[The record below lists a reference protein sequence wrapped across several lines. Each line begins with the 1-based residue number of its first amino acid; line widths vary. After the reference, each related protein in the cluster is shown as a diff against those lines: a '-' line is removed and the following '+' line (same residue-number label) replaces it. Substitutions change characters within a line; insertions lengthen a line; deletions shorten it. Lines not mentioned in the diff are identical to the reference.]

1 MNLPRVAICWS
12 GQLRTGLRAV
22 PYLLRFFEDIKNVD
36 HFYHS
41 WDDGQP
47 QEDWDKLNEM
57 LNPVASF
64 VETPWKHRG
73 FCGNM
78 LHSIQQS
85 NRLKRTHELNKKF
98 RYDIVIK
105 CRFDLLVPIHKRWK
119 YFDVV
124 DRSIYYSIGN
134 NGLVLTDFATHGFSD
149 LIYWGNS
156 HAMDIISD
164 SYRYYNWKLMPKQLT
179 CLTGGNIDPE
189 DTMYSPGTIMYQLGQ
204 RYNLRMIQ
212 IEPQLGETLWRTSVK
227 DLDPYLDWD
236 EIRSA
241 Y

>member
-1 MNLPRVAICWS
+1 MSLPRVAICWS

-85 NRLKRTHELNKKF
+85 NRLKRLHEIKEKF

-105 CRFDLLVPIHKRWK
+105 CRFDLLVPIHKRWT

-134 NGLVLTDFATHGFSD
+134 NGLVLTDFAIHGFSD

-164 SYRYYNWKLMPKQLT
+164 TYRYYNWTLMPKQMT

-204 RYNLRMIQ
+204 KYNLRMIQ
-212 IEPQLGETLWRTSVK
+212 IEPQLGETLWRTKVEH
-227 DLDPYLDWD
+227 LDPYLDWN
-236 EIRSA
+236 EIRAA

>member
-1 MNLPRVAICWS
+1 MRLPRIAICWS

-22 PYLLRFFEDIKNVD
+22 PYLLKFFENIKAD
-36 HFYHS
+36 HFYHA

-47 QEDWDKLNEM
+47 EEDWQQLNSLLDPIE
-57 LNPVASF
+57 SF
-64 VETPWKHRG
+64 VETPWKHKG

-78 LHSIQQS
+78 LYSIQQS
-85 NRLKRTHELNKKF
+85 NWLKRQYEIKNNF

-105 CRFDLLVPIHKRWK
+105 CRFDLLIPVHKRWT
-119 YFDVV
+119 YTDVI

-164 SYRYYNWKLMPKQLT
+164 SYRYYNWTLYPKQQT
-179 CLTGGNIDPE
+179 CITGGNIDPE

-204 RYNLRMIQ
+204 TYNLRMIQ
-212 IEPQLGETLWRTSVK
+212 LDPQLGETLWRTSVV
-227 DLDPYLDWD
+227 DLDPVLDWQI
-236 EIRSA
+236 IRDA

>member
-1 MNLPRVAICWS
+1 MSSPKVAICWS

-22 PYLLRFFEDIKNVD
+22 PYLLKFFENIKNID

-47 QEDWDKLNEM
+47 QEDWDKLNK
-57 LNPVASF
+57 LLDPVESF
-64 VETPWKHRG
+64 VETPWEHRG

-85 NRLKRTHELNKKF
+85 NRLKRLHEIKEKF

-105 CRFDLLVPIHKRWK
+105 CRFDLLVPIHKRWT

-164 SYRYYNWKLMPKQLT
+164 TYRYYNWTLMPKQMT

-204 RYNLRMIQ
+204 KYNLRMIQ
-212 IEPQLGETLWRTSVK
+212 IEPQLGETLWRTKVEH
-227 DLDPYLDWD
+227 LDPYLDWN
-236 EIRSA
+236 EIRAA

>member
-1 MNLPRVAICWS
+1 MRSPKIAICWS

-22 PYLLRFFEDIKNVD
+22 PYLLKFFENIKAD

-41 WDDGQP
+41 WDDGEP
-47 QEDWDKLNEM
+47 QEDWDNLNEL
-57 LNPVASF
+57 LNPIESF

-78 LHSIQQS
+78 LYSIQQS
-85 NRLKRTHELNKKF
+85 NWLKRQYELKKKF

-105 CRFDLLVPIHKRWK
+105 CRFDLLVPVHKRWT
-119 YFDVV
+119 YTNVV
-124 DRSIYYSIGN
+124 DRCIYYSIGN
-134 NGLVLTDFATHGFSD
+134 NGLVLTDFATHGLSD

-164 SYRYYNWKLMPKQLT
+164 SYRYYNWNIMPKQHH

-204 RYNLRMIQ
+204 SYNLRMIQ
-212 IEPQLGETLWRTSVK
+212 LDPQLGETLWRTSVK
-227 DLDPYLDWD
+227 DLDPYLDWN
-236 EIRSA
+236 EIRAA

>member
-1 MNLPRVAICWS
+1 MRSPRIAICWS

-22 PYLLRFFEDIKNVD
+22 PYLLRFFENIKAD

-47 QEDWDKLNEM
+47 KEDWEQLDEL
-57 LNPVASF
+57 LNPITSF
-64 VETPWKHRG
+64 VETPWKHKG

-85 NRLKRTHELNKKF
+85 NWLKRQYEIKEKF

-105 CRFDLLVPIHKRWK
+105 CRFDLLVPVHKRWT
-119 YFDVV
+119 YTDVI

-164 SYRYYNWKLMPKQLT
+164 SFRYYHWTLIPKQTT
-179 CLTGGNIDPE
+179 CITGGNIDPE

-204 RYNLRMIQ
+204 KYNLRMIQ
-212 IEPQLGETLWRTSVK
+212 LDPQLGETLWRTSVK
-227 DLDPYLDWD
+227 DLDPYLDWI
-236 EIRSA
+236 EIKAA